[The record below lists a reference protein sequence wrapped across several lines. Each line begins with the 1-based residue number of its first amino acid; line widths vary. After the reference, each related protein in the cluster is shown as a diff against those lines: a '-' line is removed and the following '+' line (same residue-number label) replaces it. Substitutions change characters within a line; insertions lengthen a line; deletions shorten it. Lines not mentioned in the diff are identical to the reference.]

1 MVPICTGAGTMGTKP
16 DTMSQEDF
24 DKEFRRE
31 FRDGHHFTAIG
42 PTGRGKSRRTY
53 RCIRQ
58 VCSPERQVISLHG
71 KIKGRDPVIPVAAKD
86 CNLRVVRELP
96 SAARQRIDTRRGFHG
111 YLLVPLVRPGV
122 SADEENR
129 VLREAYRPA
138 IHGNYSQTKRKTIT
152 HINEAHQTQVD
163 LKLKSEC
170 EAVLM
175 RGAPDNTMFSETQR
189 GRYLSYHT
197 YGAPEWMLIY
207 YDDDR
212 DNRKRYAD
220 FGCAD
225 PDEIEYLT
233 SQLQTRQS
241 KDGRTISQCLVLR
254 RRGDMFIVDT

>member
-1 MVPICTGAGTMGTKP
+1 VATEP
-16 DTMSQEDF
+16 DLISQRDF
-24 DKEFRRE
+24 DWEFKRE

-42 PTGRGKSRRTY
+42 PTGRGKSKRTY
-53 RCIRQ
+53 RCLALVTSPDRQ
-58 VCSPERQVISLHG
+58 AISLHG
-71 KIKGRDPVIPVAAKD
+71 KIKGRDPVIPVAAKAGH
-86 CNLRVVRELP
+86 LRVVSELP
-96 SAARQRIDTRRGFHG
+96 SAVRQRYDRKRGYHG
-111 YLLVPLVRPGV
+111 YLLVPLTRPGK
-122 SADEENR
+122 SAAEENAI
-129 VLREAYRPA
+129 LQAAYRPA

-152 HINEAHQTQVD
+152 HVNEAHQTQVD
-163 LKLKSEC
+163 LKLKEAC

-189 GRYLSYHT
+189 GRFLSYHT

-233 SQLQTRQS
+233 GKLQTAES

>member
-1 MVPICTGAGTMGTKP
+1 LVTSP
-16 DTMSQEDF
+16 D
-24 DKEFRRE
+24 
-31 FRDGHHFTAIG
+31 
-42 PTGRGKSRRTY
+42 
-53 RCIRQ
+53 RQ
-58 VCSPERQVISLHG
+58 VVSLHG
-71 KIKGRDPVIPVAAKD
+71 KIKGRDPVIPIAAREGH
-86 CNLRVVRELP
+86 LRIVQAMP
-96 SAARQRIDTRRGFHG
+96 SSPRQRIDRKRGYHG
-111 YLLVPLVRPGV
+111 YLLVPLTKPGA
-122 SADEENR
+122 SAEEETR
-129 VLREAYRPA
+129 ILQEAYRPA
-138 IHGNYSQTKRKTIT
+138 IHQNYATTKRKTIT

-163 LKLKSEC
+163 LRLKGEC

-225 PDEIEYLT
+225 PDQIEWLT
-233 SQLQTRQS
+233 SQLATRES
-241 KDGRTISQCLVLR
+241 KDGRTISQCLVIR